1 MKLLI
6 IGGTK
11 FLGRHIVKSAL
22 AQGHEVTL
30 FNRGLTNPELFP
42 DVEHL
47 QGDRNRDLRVLKNR
61 RWDAAVDTCGYTPC
75 SMLQTAEVLA
85 NSIDHYTFI
94 SSQSVYAAYTKPNQD
109 ENAPVKTTNE
119 DLNDEADEK
128 TYGARKFACEQ
139 ALAKAMPNRVL
150 VIRAGLIVGPHD
162 YIDRFSYWVKRVAD
176 GGAVLAPGLPT
187 KPVQLIDVRDLAD
200 WNIGMVESGRNGIY
214 NATGP
219 DYKLTFKDLL
229 ETCRAAS
236 GSDAKFSWLS
246 EEFLLEESVKPWSEI
261 PFWFPG
267 EEGVNFFSID
277 CGKALQ
283 AGLKFRPLSETVK
296 DTLAW
301 ITSRE
306 NLKKEP
312 ARPLVTAQGQIGL
325 NPDREKELLRRW
337 HDQTSALETV

>member
-11 FLGRHIVKSAL
+11 FLGRYLVQSAL
-22 AQGHEVTL
+22 AHGHELTL

-47 QGDRNRDLRVLKNR
+47 RGDRNKDLEVLRNR
-61 RWDAAVDTCGYTPC
+61 RWDAAVDTCGYTPR

-85 NSIDHYTFI
+85 DSIDHYTFI
-94 SSQSVYAAYTKPNQD
+94 SSQSVYAAYTRQNQD
-109 ENAPVKTTNE
+109 ENAPVKTTSE
-119 DLNDEADEK
+119 DLNDETDDK

-139 ALAKAMPNRVL
+139 VLEKAMPNRVL
-150 VIRAGLIVGPHD
+150 VIRAGLIVGPQD
-162 YIDRFSYWVKRVAD
+162 YIDRFRYWVKRVSE
-176 GGAVLAPGLPT
+176 GGEVLAPGWPT
-187 KPVQLIDVRDLAD
+187 KPVQLIDVRDLAE
-200 WNIGMVESGRNGIY
+200 WNIRMVESWRTGIC

-236 GSDAKFSWLS
+236 GSDARFSWVS
-246 EEFLLEESVKPWSEI
+246 EEFLLEENIKPWSEI

-277 CGKALQ
+277 CRKALQ

-296 DTLAW
+296 ATLAW
-301 ITSRE
+301 ITGQDDRIE
-306 NLKKEP
+306 EP
-312 ARPLVTAQGQIGL
+312 ERPLVTVQGQTGL
-325 NPDREKELLRRW
+325 KPEREKELLRRW
-337 HDQTSALETV
+337 HAKY